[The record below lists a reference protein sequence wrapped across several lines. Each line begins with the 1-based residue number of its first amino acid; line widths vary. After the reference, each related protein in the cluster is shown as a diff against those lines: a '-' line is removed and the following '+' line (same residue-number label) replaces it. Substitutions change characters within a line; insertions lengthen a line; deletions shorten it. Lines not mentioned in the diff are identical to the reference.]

1 MHIHTHACNRISVP
15 TDIADRRG
23 EGLLAFLIVF
33 LPVAVLLTSMAVDG
47 MGAAAS
53 YRRAAALAAI
63 GAQAG
68 GAAIR
73 YSGGGAEGGGQP
85 ACTAAVQ
92 AICENLSQGCNS
104 PGVSI
109 TCVPEADGVRV
120 RVALR
125 PIRMISGP
133 FSVGPEWVV
142 GAARSQAQSG
152 IEFRD

>member
-1 MHIHTHACNRISVP
+1 MRIPIRILVSI
-15 TDIADRRG
+15 TDRRG

-53 YRRAAALAAI
+53 YRRAAALASI

-68 GAAIR
+68 GSAIR
-73 YSGGGAEGGGQP
+73 YTGGGADGGGQA
-85 ACTAAVQ
+85 ACTEAVQ
-92 AICENLSQGCNS
+92 AICENVSQGCNS
-104 PGVSI
+104 PNVSI
-109 TCVPEADGVRV
+109 TCVPEANGVRV

-142 GAARSQAQSG
+142 GTARSQAQSG